1 MLYGHI
7 EEPRHRV
14 DHLLKLRER
23 QDRTGGF
30 LAYIPLAYQ
39 VEDNELSKT
48 YALRETIG
56 VQDLWEVAV
65 ARLLLDNIPHIKA

>member
-7 EEPRHRV
+7 EEPAHRV
-14 DHLLKLRER
+14 DHLIRLRSL

-39 VEDNELSKT
+39 AENNELSRNYKIN
-48 YALRETIG
+48 ETTG
-56 VQDLWEVAV
+56 
-65 ARLLLDNIPHIKA
+65 